1 MKTKV
6 VQGKEMVM
14 RVMKVMRIIGIVVVC
29 LWVLPAF
36 AQDEP
41 KDTMQIVRDAM
52 KSEKRA
58 FIAVNME
65 LTEAEAENFWPV
77 YDGFQQEL
85 EKVTNRLGDV
95 IGAYAKDY
103 NALSDEKAKQLVT
116 ESLAI
121 DEERVNFRKAYVSK
135 FEAVLPSKKVM
146 RYYQLENK
154 IWAVL
159 LYELAAKIPLPK

>member
-1 MKTKV
+1 MKTL
-6 VQGKEMVM
+6 
-14 RVMKVMRIIGIVVVC
+14 RSFSIIVLC
-29 LWVLPAF
+29 LWALPAF
-36 AQDEP
+36 AQDTP

-52 KSEKRA
+52 KSEKKA

-65 LTEAEAENFWPV
+65 LTEAEGEKFWPV
-77 YDGFQQEL
+77 YDGFQEEL
-85 EKVTNRLGDV
+85 EKVTKRLGDL

-103 NALSDEKAKQLVT
+103 KALSDEKAQQLVA

-121 DEERVNFRKAYVSK
+121 DEEKNNFRKEYVSK

-159 LYELAAKIPLPK
+159 LYELAAKIPLAK

>member
-1 MKTKV
+1 M
-6 VQGKEMVM
+6 QGKEMVM